1 VPEVGSPTVR
11 RRELGAILRTLRL
24 AHGMTVEDVAASL
37 LCSPSKVSRM
47 ETGHRGVTRR
57 DVRDLCDLYGVTD
70 PDERER
76 LMRLAVGG
84 KQQGWWQAHELD
96 YFSTYVGLE
105 DEATAILQYHSS
117 IVPGLLQ
124 SPDYV
129 RIMADAV
136 IPPMEPARIE
146 VLVEVKLTRQRR
158 LVEDPPLELSVVLD
172 EAVLHRAVGGPAVMS
187 AQMEHLAAVAGLPNV
202 SVRIVPFKV
211 GAHPAMGS
219 AFNIL
224 TFASAVPPVVYVEG
238 LVGFMYLER
247 PSDVARY
254 QQVYAHLSKI
264 SLTPQESIELIADIG
279 ARYRRAGATSKFT
292 QP

>member
-1 VPEVGSPTVR
+1 VPGVGSPTVR
-11 RRELGAILRTLRL
+11 RRELGAILRSLRL
-24 AHGMTVEDVAASL
+24 AHDMTVEDVAASL

-47 ETGHRGVTRR
+47 ETGHRGVTQR

-76 LMRLAVGG
+76 LMKLAVGG

-187 AQMEHLAAVAGLPNV
+187 AQMEHLAAVAGLSNV

-254 QQVYAHLSKI
+254 QQVYTHLSKI

>member
-1 VPEVGSPTVR
+1 VAEVGSPTVR

-24 AHGMTVEDVAASL
+24 AHDMTVEDVAASL

-47 ETGHRGVTRR
+47 ETGHRGVTQR
-57 DVRDLCDLYGVTD
+57 DVRDLCDLYGVSD
-70 PDERER
+70 PNERER
-76 LMRLAVGG
+76 LMKLAVEG

-129 RIMADAV
+129 RIMAEAV

-158 LVEDPPLELSVVLD
+158 LTDNPPLKLSVVLD
-172 EAVLHRAVGGPAVMS
+172 EAVLHRAVGGPAVMA
-187 AQMEHLAAVAGLPNV
+187 AQMERLVTLANLANISIRVLPL
-202 SVRIVPFKV
+202 KA

-224 TFASAVPPVVYVEG
+224 TFDSVVPPVVYVEG
-238 LVGFMYLER
+238 LVGWLYLER
-247 PSDVARY
+247 SSDVARY
-254 QQVYAHLSKI
+254 QQVYTHLSKI
-264 SLTPQESIELIADIG
+264 SLAPQESMELIADIG
-279 ARYRRAGATSKFT
+279 ARYRRAGATS
-292 QP
+292 